1 MRILKGNSFLFFFII
16 FLTTTLKVSVLLPAV
31 PEEYLYKKRDDPLPR
46 DEGIVEG
53 KPIGAE
59 LPLELLSAV
68 ITYQHPSL
76 LRVDD
81 FTNPTSLVVKLR
93 DALDPLSQYLRE
105 RFSPDMKQ
113 RMDAYDESQPPS
125 EVLQKALVGELNRL
139 LKEVLYDAQRFAQ
152 VILSEKTQRWIKQ
165 GPPGKE
171 LLHLN
176 RLLLEEA
183 YPREIAK
190 NQYSQEVSSEPI
202 EKIHV
207 GFFLNT
213 AESSVDITVREYDP
227 TMYYYMKSISTEYQQ
242 GFNEFFWS
250 NRIINDLGIN
260 WHVLHA
266 TVEFKHN
273 LHDVIA
279 PALLYDMPLPSSL
292 RLEAYH
298 FDFVPNKKGDAEY
311 EITYDGKVKFQ
322 GSEKKLPAK
331 DPTPI
336 TWKCENASEGWYKL
350 SIVLHF
356 KDPSRPQESSTFKS
370 DYEFYHKPEL
380 NISNPMPERSR

>member
-1 MRILKGNSFLFFFII
+1 M
-16 FLTTTLKVSVLLPAV
+16 
-31 PEEYLYKKRDDPLPR
+31 
-46 DEGIVEG
+46 EG

-59 LPLELLSAV
+59 LPLELLLAV

-298 FDFVPNKKGDAEY
+298 FDFVP
-311 EITYDGKVKFQ
+311 
-322 GSEKKLPAK
+322 
-331 DPTPI
+331 
-336 TWKCENASEGWYKL
+336 
-350 SIVLHF
+350 
-356 KDPSRPQESSTFKS
+356 
-370 DYEFYHKPEL
+370 
-380 NISNPMPERSR
+380 